1 MCCKRC
7 ARSRICTNAMTNAS
21 KRSAIDFR
29 GQTIR
34 IDFLPVEDN
43 GSVISFVIDDVTLIV
58 Q

>member
-1 MCCKRC
+1 
-7 ARSRICTNAMTNAS
+7 MTNAS